1 MEKENFR
8 KIPSIDAII
17 SSPEGKE
24 LIGLYGRDSVII
36 AARRILDIIRLDLHK
51 KSSDVPK
58 EKDLSIDKIVEKITS
73 DLEQL
78 LLPSLKRS
86 INAAGVVLHT
96 GLGRAVLPESAIE
109 TIREAITG
117 YCTLATD
124 TATGRRGHRDVHLS
138 ELLCK
143 LTGAEEATVVNNNAA
158 ATVLILNTLAKDK
171 EVIISRGQ
179 LVEIGG
185 SFRMPDVMKSSG
197 AIMAEVGTTNKTHL
211 KDYASAI
218 TENTGAILRVHHSN
232 YKIMGF
238 SEEPSID
245 ELIQLGREHNI
256 PVIDDLGSGA
266 LVDLKPY
273 GVEKEPMVR
282 DSIEAGVDV
291 ACFSGDKLIGGPQ
304 SGVIVGK
311 TEIVNK
317 IKKNPLARAFRIG
330 KMTIAGMEATLK
342 LFLNPEKLEE
352 SHPSYRMFSYTPN
365 ELEKRAKKMVKSL
378 GDDLREKAVIDIVD
392 GESQIGSGSVPI
404 ETLPSR
410 ILRIEPLSQSAE
422 EFARKLRQNRIPV
435 FTRIQKNAVML
446 DFRTI
451 SPDDDKAVLKA
462 ILNALKDREI

>member
-1 MEKENFR
+1 
-8 KIPSIDAII
+8 
-17 SSPEGKE
+17 
-24 LIGLYGRDSVII
+24 
-36 AARRILDIIRLDLHK
+36 
-51 KSSDVPK
+51 
-58 EKDLSIDKIVEKITS
+58 
-73 DLEQL
+73 
-78 LLPSLKRS
+78 
-86 INAAGVVLHT
+86 
-96 GLGRAVLPESAIE
+96 
-109 TIREAITG
+109 
-117 YCTLATD
+117 
-124 TATGRRGHRDVHLS
+124 
-138 ELLCK
+138 
-143 LTGAEEATVVNNNAA
+143 
-158 ATVLILNTLAKDK
+158 
-171 EVIISRGQ
+171 
-179 LVEIGG
+179 
-185 SFRMPDVMKSSG
+185 
-197 AIMAEVGTTNKTHL
+197 
-211 KDYASAI
+211 
-218 TENTGAILRVHHSN
+218 
-232 YKIMGF
+232 
-238 SEEPSID
+238 
-245 ELIQLGREHNI
+245 
-256 PVIDDLGSGA
+256 
-266 LVDLKPY
+266 
-273 GVEKEPMVR
+273 VEKEPMVR
-282 DSIEAGVDV
+282 DSIKAGVDV

-378 GDDLREKAVIDIVD
+378 GDDLREIAVIDIVD